1 MHSDLNAVE
10 SSISSPFFGSFSLLI
25 ISLIF
30 PGKIY
35 KNLFFF
41 FFFSELL
48 CKGGRSPMA
57 VLWVTAFM
65 SSHLLY
71 CSHRGGSLFAQLPGC
86 IGHVTYGAVTAIS
99 DAITRPQTN
108 REVGGGLVKGAPL
121 TSAQEK
127 VFRTHL

>member
-71 CSHRGGSLFAQLPGC
+71 CSHRGGVS
-86 IGHVTYGAVTAIS
+86 I
-99 DAITRPQTN
+99 RPAT
-108 REVGGGLVKGAPL
+108 GLYRPCNLWGRN
-121 TSAQEK
+121 S
-127 VFRTHL
+127 H

>member
-1 MHSDLNAVE
+1 
-10 SSISSPFFGSFSLLI
+10 
-25 ISLIF
+25 
-30 PGKIY
+30 
-35 KNLFFF
+35 
-41 FFFSELL
+41 
-48 CKGGRSPMA
+48 MA

-86 IGHVTYGAVTAIS
+86 IGHVTYEAVTAIS

-127 VFRTHL
+127 VFRTHLWLKNKINIDAQRCTVASKTRFFKKTFVLYF

>member
-1 MHSDLNAVE
+1 MQRREEPNG
-10 SSISSPFFGSFSLLI
+10 GSLGHGFYVFTSSLLQ
-25 ISLIF
+25 
-30 PGKIY
+30 P
-35 KNLFFF
+35 
-41 FFFSELL
+41 
-48 CKGGRSPMA
+48 P
-57 VLWVTAFM
+57 
-65 SSHLLY
+65 
-71 CSHRGGSLFAQLPGC
+71 RGGSLFAQLPGC